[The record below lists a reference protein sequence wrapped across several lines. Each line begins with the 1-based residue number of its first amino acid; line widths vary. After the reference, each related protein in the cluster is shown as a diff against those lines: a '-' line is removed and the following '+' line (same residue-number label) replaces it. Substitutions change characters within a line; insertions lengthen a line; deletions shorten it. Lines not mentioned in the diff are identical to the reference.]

1 MNDNDML
8 ADHEQRLKKIEANY
22 TNDINKIL
30 GILEQIQ
37 VRLVGSIDRD
47 APGLLTEVKQLEK
60 EYVEIKAR
68 LGSIDSSIEKVSNHF
83 ASIKQIIEDV
93 STLKVKVENLVK
105 YRYVAY
111 GIILAISWLLT
122 NYKSLA
128 PFIHAP

>member
-1 MNDNDML
+1 MNDNDIL

-60 EYVEIKAR
+60 AYVEIKAK
-68 LGSIDSSIEKVSNHF
+68 LGSIDSSIKEVSDHF
-83 ASIKQIIEDV
+83 TPIKQIIEDV
-93 STLKVKVENLVK
+93 AALKVKVENLVR

-111 GIILAISWLLT
+111 GAILVVSWLLT
-122 NYKSLA
+122 NFKSLA
-128 PFIHAP
+128 PLIQVP

>member
-60 EYVEIKAR
+60 EYVEIKAK
-68 LGSIDSSIEKVSNHF
+68 LGSIDSSIKEVSDHF
-83 ASIKQIIEDV
+83 TPIKQIIEDV
-93 STLKVKVENLVK
+93 AALKLKVENLVR
-105 YRYVAY
+105 YRYIAY

-122 NYKSLA
+122 NFKSLA
-128 PFIHAP
+128 PFISSP